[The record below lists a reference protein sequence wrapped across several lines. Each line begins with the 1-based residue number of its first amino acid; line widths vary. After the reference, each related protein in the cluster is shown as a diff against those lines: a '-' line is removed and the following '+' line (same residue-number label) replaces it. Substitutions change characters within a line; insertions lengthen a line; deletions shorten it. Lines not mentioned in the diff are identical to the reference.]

1 MGTLEELVGRRVR
14 TPGVVFQVPG
24 VYFLGRVKSVARE
37 REDSLNLLYDDGGYY
52 WFPRESVMR
61 WLRDGS
67 EEDGNVSD
75 DLEHEVDEDEE
86 EESGRSGH
94 DTATT
99 LNGLAHTSRARVTTD
114 SEETPEDRRVR
125 LDTTKLVEETAESI
139 SAGFKENAR
148 MPETPVEFK
157 SNADSETY
165 TTPPD
170 DHTPGLLKNFVKD
183 KPADIEEGMWYVF
196 KLLLPLREYW
206 NVVSQY
212 SLLYAETKKAGEDTN
227 AQDTEKNYG
236 VNVLVIVLSS
246 SKVL

>member
-61 WLRDGS
+61 WLIDES

-86 EESGRSGH
+86 EESGRSRH

-99 LNGLAHTSRARVTTD
+99 LN
-114 SEETPEDRRVR
+114 
-125 LDTTKLVEETAESI
+125 
-139 SAGFKENAR
+139 
-148 MPETPVEFK
+148 
-157 SNADSETY
+157 
-165 TTPPD
+165 D

-227 AQDTEKNYG
+227 SEKPERKRHKRFLNKGKPRPFKKPWGEQKAPPTILGQDFRERYG
-236 VNVLVIVLSS
+236 
-246 SKVL
+246 